1 MVDSMDHEML
11 KEKDRSYIVNTYAR
25 FDACLKKGSGATC
38 VDVDGKSYID
48 FGSGI
53 GVNSLGYCDKGWVAA
68 VTEQL
73 NQLQHCSNLYYSEP
87 DVRLAEKL
95 CGLTGYHQ
103 VFFGNSGAE
112 ANECAI
118 KTARKRSFDKYG
130 AGRNKIISLVNSFH
144 GRTIT
149 TLAATGQEVFH
160 QYFYPFTEGFDY
172 AVANDFADLEQKVDD
187 SVCGIMMEFIQGE
200 GGVMPLEQDFVDA
213 VKQLC
218 AQKDITLIADEVQ
231 TGIGRTGRLLTC
243 EHYGVKPDLVTL
255 AKGLGGGL
263 PIGAVLMTE
272 EYAKVLGAGMH
283 GTTFGGNPVVCAGG
297 LEVLNRITEPHFL
310 DEVTQKGS
318 YIRESLAEV
327 DEIEGVD
334 GIGMM
339 LGIRLKSKKA
349 AEVAKACVAS
359 GLLILTAKEKLRML
373 PPLTIT
379 YEELDTGLK
388 ILTEVL
394 NQATL

>member
-1 MVDSMDHEML
+1 MDFNTL
-11 KEKDRSYIVNTYAR
+11 KAKDRSYIVNTYAR
-25 FDACLKKGSGATC
+25 FDVCPEKGNGATC
-38 VDVDGKSYID
+38 TDIDGKSYVD

-53 GVNSLGYCDKGWVAA
+53 GVNSLGYCDKGWIAA

-87 DVRLAEKL
+87 DIRLAEKL
-95 CGLTGYHQ
+95 CVLTGYDK

-130 AGRNKIISLVNSFH
+130 AGRHKIISLVNSFH

-149 TLAATGQEVFH
+149 TLSATGQDVFH

-172 AVANDFADLEQKVDD
+172 AKANDLADLQSKIDD
-187 SVCGIMMEFIQGE
+187 TVCGIMMELIQGE

-213 VKQLC
+213 VRHLC
-218 AQKDITLIADEVQ
+218 AQKDITLIVDEVQ
-231 TGIGRTGRLLTC
+231 TGIGRTGRLLAC
-243 EHYGVKPDLVTL
+243 EHYGLKPDLVTL

-272 EYAKVLGAGMH
+272 EYASVLGAGMH
-283 GTTFGGNPVVCAGG
+283 GTTFGGNPVACAGG
-297 LEVLNRITEPHFL
+297 VEVLNRVANKPFL
-310 DEVTQKGS
+310 DEVAQKGND
-318 YIRESLAEV
+318 IRRRLSEV
-327 DEIEGVD
+327 SEVAGVD

-349 AEVAKACVAS
+349 AEVAKACVEN

-379 YEELDTGLK
+379 QQEIDTGLR
-388 ILTEVL
+388 ILIDIL
-394 NQATL
+394 NRDAL